1 MLNEAPVIEC
11 YGTTECSGGLASTFA
26 TEKRAGL
33 VGGPLPS
40 VKFKLVDRP
49 ELGYLT
55 TDDPPRGEVY
65 IKGNTVF
72 KGYFR
77 RNDLTQ
83 EVMTDD
89 GWLKLGDI
97 ATYLPDGSLKL
108 IDRARNILKT

>member
-1 MLNEAPVIEC
+1 MLNDAPVIEC
-11 YGTTECSGGLASTFA
+11 YGTTESCGGLTCTFA
-26 TEKRAGL
+26 TEQRAGI
-33 VGGPLPS
+33 VGGPLSS
-40 VKFKLVDRP
+40 VKLKLVDRP

-77 RNDLTQ
+77 RADLTQ
-83 EVMTDD
+83 EVMTED

-108 IDRARNILKT
+108 IDRAKNILKT